1 MAGRIPQSFIDELL
15 SRTDVVDVVESRIKL
30 RKTGKNYSACCPFHN
45 ENSPSFTVSREK
57 QFYYCFGCG
66 ASGTALK
73 FVMEHD
79 GLSFPDAVEKLA
91 ATAGMEVP
99 REAVSDTRR
108 QEQEHDPLFQ
118 RLEESATFF
127 CGQLRT
133 HPDRQKAIE
142 YLKRRGLSG
151 KAARFFGIGYAP
163 PGWDNLQTEL
173 ATDAS
178 RLKQLISSGML
189 IEKEDGRTYDRFR
202 DRIMFPIRDIR
213 GRVIAFGGRVLG
225 DEKPKYLNSPET
237 PVFQKGRELY
247 GLYEARKI
255 RQKLTRFLI
264 VEGYM
269 DVVALAEYGIHYA
282 VATLGTATSEHHLR
296 RLFKLVPE
304 IIFCFDGDQAGRG
317 AAARAM
323 ETVLPVL
330 EDGLQARFIFLPDGE
345 DPDTLVRQ
353 EGKENFEK
361 RLSQAQ
367 HLPEFLFHHIKEQ
380 VDFDSLDG
388 KARLDQ
394 LAAPLIGR
402 IPQGTLR
409 DLMVAE
415 LEKQLGVSS
424 RAMAK
429 IANRPDS
436 LSDEPAPPEWLDAPS
451 YSAAPEGYINEEESD
466 EDDTGPLVLRA
477 IATLIRNPALAAAIN
492 IPDVDANSEYE
503 RLLLEILRKLHQ
515 SPQSSSVGL
524 LIQWIGTPY
533 HAELTHIANQQD
545 KEVAPV
551 AADVSRALD
560 RMTARLL
567 DQEYQQLL
575 QLWQNRETRNQLTD
589 EQRQR
594 FKMLQQQRRK
604 SATPGAI
611 YRNNPG
617 RRPPHPTTSTN
628 KKR

>member
-15 SRTDVVDVVESRIKL
+15 SRTDIVDVVESRIKL
-30 RKTGKNYSACCPFHN
+30 RKAGKNYSACCPFHN
-45 ENSPSFTVSREK
+45 ENTPSFTVSRDK

-91 ATAGMEVP
+91 SNAGLEVP
-99 REAVSDTRR
+99 KESVTEVRR
-108 QEQEHDPLFQ
+108 QEQEHEPLYL

-127 CGQLRT
+127 TEQLRT
-133 HPDRQKAIE
+133 HNQRQRAVD
-142 YLKRRGLSG
+142 YLKGRGLSG
-151 KAARFFGIGYAP
+151 QAARFFGIGYAP
-163 PGWDNLQTEL
+163 PGWDNLQEKL
-173 ATDAS
+173 ATDPT
-178 RLKQLISSGML
+178 RMKQLISSGML

-225 DEKPKYLNSPET
+225 DDKPKYLNSPET
-237 PVFQKGRELY
+237 PVFQKNRELY

-269 DVVALAEYGIHYA
+269 DVVALAEFGIHYA

-304 IIFCFDGDQAGRG
+304 IIFCFDGDNAGRT

-345 DPDTLVRQ
+345 DPDTLVRK
-353 EGKENFEK
+353 EGKDAFEQ
-361 RLSQAQ
+361 RLAQAQ
-367 HLPEFLFHHIKEQ
+367 HLPEFLFSHLKEQ
-380 VDFDSLDG
+380 VDFDSMDG

-415 LEKQLGVSS
+415 LEKQIGVSS

-429 IANRPDS
+429 VNAQPSTRQEEIEAIPEWVSAPAVTHLPMD
-436 LSDEPAPPEWLDAPS
+436 DEPYTGA
-451 YSAAPEGYINEEESD
+451 
-466 EDDTGPLVLRA
+466 EDHPLIMRA
-477 IATLIRNPALAAAIN
+477 IQALVHQPGLASELQL
-492 IPDVDANSEYE
+492 PECEANSEYE
-503 RLLLEILRKLHQ
+503 RLLLEIIRKLKAG
-515 SPQSSSVGL
+515 PQSSAVGL

-533 HAELTHIANQQD
+533 HAELTRIANQND
-545 KEVAPV
+545 NGIAPV
-551 AADVSRALD
+551 AADISLALE
-560 RMTARLL
+560 RMAARQLEA
-567 DQEYQQLL
+567 EYRQLL
-575 QLWQNRETRNQLTD
+575 QLWQGKVGTMSD

-594 FKMLQQQRRK
+594 FKELQHQRRP
-604 SATPGAI
+604 ARGAV
-611 YRNNPG
+611 YRSQPG
-617 RRPPHPTTSTN
+617 RRPG
-628 KKR
+628 R

>member
-1 MAGRIPQSFIDELL
+1 MAGRIPQGFIDELL
-15 SRTDVVDVVESRIKL
+15 ARTDIVDVVDSRVKL
-30 RKTGKNYSACCPFHN
+30 RKAGKNYSACCPFHN
-45 ENSPSFTVSREK
+45 ESTPSFTVSRDK

-91 ATAGMEVP
+91 ANAGLEVP
-99 REAVSDTRR
+99 REAVAEIHR
-108 QEQEHDPLFQ
+108 QEQEHEPLYQ

-127 CGQLRT
+127 ADQLRT
-133 HPDRQKAIE
+133 HAQRQRAVD
-142 YLKRRGLSG
+142 YLKGRGLSG
-151 KAARFFGIGYAP
+151 QAARFFGIGYAP
-163 PGWDNLQTEL
+163 PGWDNLQETL
-173 ATDAS
+173 ATDKT

-213 GRVIAFGGRVLG
+213 GRVIAFGGRVLT

-237 PVFQKGRELY
+237 PVFQKNRELY

-255 RQKLTRFLI
+255 RQKLTRFMI

-269 DVVALAEYGIHYA
+269 DVVALAEFGIHYA

-304 IIFCFDGDQAGRG
+304 IIFCFDGDQAGRT

-345 DPDTLVRQ
+345 DPDTLVRK
-353 EGKENFEK
+353 EGKVAFEQ
-361 RLSQAQ
+361 RLDQAQ
-367 HLPEFLFHHIKEQ
+367 HLPEFLFSHLKEQ

-394 LAAPLIGR
+394 LAAPLLSR

-415 LEKQLGVSS
+415 LEKQLGVAS

-429 IANRPDS
+429 VNAQQQAS
-436 LSDEPAPPEWLDAPS
+436 LQSRHTDTPIPEWVTAPAVTRVPMDDEPAIGA
-451 YSAAPEGYINEEESD
+451 
-466 EDDTGPLVLRA
+466 EDHPAIMRA
-477 IATLIRNPALAAAIN
+477 IQALVRQPALAGELTL
-492 IPDVDANSEYE
+492 PDCEAGSEYE
-503 RLLLEILRKLHQ
+503 RLLLEMVRKLKDKPQQ
-515 SPQSSSVGL
+515 SPVGL

-533 HAELTHIANQQD
+533 HAELTRIANQGD
-545 KEVAPV
+545 HGIPPV
-551 AADVSRALD
+551 AADIRLALE
-560 RMTARLL
+560 RLSARQLE
-567 DQEYQQLL
+567 QEYQQLL
-575 QLWQNRETRNQLTD
+575 DLWQAQPAAMTS

-594 FKMLQQQRRK
+594 FKELQHQRRP
-604 SATPGAI
+604 ARGAV
-611 YRNNPG
+611 YRSGNG
-617 RRPPHPTTSTN
+617 RRPS
-628 KKR
+628 R